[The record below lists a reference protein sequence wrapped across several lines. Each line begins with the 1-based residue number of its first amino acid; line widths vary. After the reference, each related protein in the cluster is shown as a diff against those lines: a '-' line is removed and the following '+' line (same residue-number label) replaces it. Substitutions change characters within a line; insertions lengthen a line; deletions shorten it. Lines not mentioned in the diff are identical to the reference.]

1 MPPVS
6 QEDPLTGPRVYLD
19 LKWGKRKMGRVI
31 ISLRADAAPKTSENF
46 RALCTGEK
54 GAGRTTGAPLHYRGC
69 PVHRVVPG
77 FCIQG
82 GDFSKKDGTGGESI
96 YGGKFPDEN
105 FALFHTSAGTLSM
118 ANAGPGTNGS
128 QFFITLKATP
138 FLNGKHTVFG
148 KVVSGME
155 VVREIEGVP
164 RDGRDAPSLP
174 VVIEECGELKKGDA
188 GFELGDGGVKRKG
201 GGGESGGGEKMEAK
215 RRKKEEKKEKK
226 AIKKAAKK
234 AKKAAKSKKASKTK
248 SSSKKKKQKKDG
260 GSGSSSSVGGSGG
273 GGSGRGVSAGA
284 RICGGFLLPG
294 SQRARLSI
302 R

>member
-1 MPPVS
+1 MDSERHLSATQPIRGWSSCSCSSDCLPTVYPS
-6 QEDPLTGPRVYLD
+6 TPGPYL
-19 LKWGKRKMGRVI
+19 
-31 ISLRADAAPKTSENF
+31 E
-46 RALCTGEK
+46 
-54 GAGRTTGAPLHYRGC
+54 
-69 PVHRVVPG
+69 
-77 FCIQG
+77 
-82 GDFSKKDGTGGESI
+82 
-96 YGGKFPDEN
+96 
-105 FALFHTSAGTLSM
+105 
-118 ANAGPGTNGS
+118 
-128 QFFITLKATP
+128 ATP

-201 GGGESGGGEKMEAK
+201 GGGESGGGEKKEAK

-260 GSGSSSSVGGSGG
+260 GSGSSSSSSDSGSGSS
-273 GGSGRGVSAGA
+273 GSDSD
-284 RICGGFLLPG
+284 
-294 SQRARLSI
+294 
-302 R
+302 